1 MGNELSRRG
10 FLTLGVAVVGAALIP
25 IGATTATA
33 SEGSKDFP
41 YALASWQQM
50 GTDSL
55 RVKLSHGGSTT
66 MRMQKVTDL
75 APSGTPS
82 NRGDQFALTF
92 SVDGALPDEGTHTL
106 SHSKLGRFPLFLS
119 PGDNG
124 VVTALVNRSH
134 GVGHR

>member
-1 MGNELSRRG
+1 MGSELSRRG
-10 FLTLGVAVVGAALIP
+10 FLTLGAAVAGAALIP
-25 IGATTATA
+25 VGASTAAA
-33 SEGSKDFP
+33 SERSNRYP
-41 YALASWQQM
+41 YALTSWQQM
-50 GTDSL
+50 GNDSL

-75 APSGTPS
+75 APSGAPS

-92 SVDGALPDEGTHTL
+92 SVDGAVPDEGTHTL

-119 PGDNG
+119 PGDHG

>member
-1 MGNELSRRG
+1 
-10 FLTLGVAVVGAALIP
+10 
-25 IGATTATA
+25 
-33 SEGSKDFP
+33 
-41 YALASWQQM
+41 LASWQQT
-50 GTDSL
+50 GNDSL

-75 APSGTPS
+75 APSGALS

-92 SVDGALPDEGTHTL
+92 SVDGAVPDEGTHTL

-119 PGDNG
+119 PGDHG